1 MDGPLAWQNL
11 VFLIPLVFGILLM
24 LGALLGFD
32 SHAEADVGHDVGHGA
47 EHDAG
52 HDAHHDHDGGALKA
66 ALSILGV
73 GRIPLMLLCTL
84 MALFFGLTGYF
95 MNVAIA
101 PALKSP
107 WVYFWISFAVA
118 FVAMVALTGLMARVI
133 GRVMPKTVLH
143 KVDDADL
150 EGRVGRLAVPA
161 DDASGFVDVRD
172 SIGNMHRVRCRTEKD
187 PLPTGSEVLLIE
199 YEASSRTY
207 VVQPHDA
214 GALTETP
221 ARSE

>member
-11 VFLIPLVFGILLM
+11 VFLIPLTFGILLM

-32 SHAEADVGHDVGHGA
+32 SNAEADIGHDAGHGGS
-47 EHDAG
+47 HDAG

-84 MALFFGLTGYF
+84 MALFFGLSGYF
-95 MNVAIA
+95 MNVALA
-101 PALKSP
+101 PAVKSP

-118 FVAMVALTGLMARVI
+118 LVVMVTMTGILARVI

-143 KVDDADL
+143 RVNDHDL
-150 EGRVGRLAVPA
+150 EGRVGRLVVPA
-161 DDASGFVDVRD
+161 DAASGFVDVRD
-172 SIGNMHRVRCRTEKD
+172 SIGNIHRVRCRTEKD
-187 PLPTGSEVLLIE
+187 GLPTGSEVLLIE
-199 YEASSRTY
+199 FEASTRTY

-214 GALTETP
+214 GAMLEG
-221 ARSE
+221 RSQD